1 MALLGKRT
9 HTVGNVKIFFVDYWG
24 ALREGDW
31 LTAASV
37 TSSSPDTTISNVII
51 QEGHVIQFTLSGGVL
66 NETFTVTVQ
75 ATDNNSE
82 ISNDTIDYIV
92 VGP

>member
-1 MALLGKRT
+1 MQLGKR
-9 HTVGNVKIFFVDYWG
+9 HQTVGNVTQYFVDYWDG
-24 ALREGDW
+24 LREGDW

-37 TSSSPDTTISNVII
+37 TSSAVDTTISNVAIR
-51 QEGHVIQFTLSGGVL
+51 EGHVIVFTLSGGVI

-82 ISNDTIDYIV
+82 ISNDTIEFTM

>member
-1 MALLGKRT
+1 MHLGSRK
-9 HTVGNVKIFFVDYWG
+9 HTVGNVTIYFVDYWR

-31 LTAASV
+31 IASCAV
-37 TSSSPDTTISNVII
+37 TSSAPDTTISDVII

-82 ISNDTIDYIV
+82 ISNDTIDFNV

>member
-1 MALLGKRT
+1 MVLGHRAKA
-9 HTVGNVKIFFVDYWG
+9 VGNVTIYFVDYWR

-31 LTAASV
+31 LTACQI
-37 TSSSPDTTISNVII
+37 TSSSTHTTISNILI
-51 QEGHVIQFTLSGGVL
+51 LEGHVIQFTLAGGVL

-82 ISNDTIDYIV
+82 ISNDTINFNV
-92 VGP
+92 VAP